1 MATKICFADLTHTGQ
16 IVAANTFPFGISMVA
31 AYLKEKVGDD
41 VDMQI
46 FKYPE
51 DLANYLDGEMPQL
64 ACFSSFAWNVR
75 LGHEYAKKIKQL
87 SPKTITVFGGPNF
100 PETPQEQKEFLEL
113 FPYIDCYVEF
123 EGEKSLHEL
132 YVTLKGM
139 NFDWE
144 KFKKDRVQTR
154 NLRYLVDGEIV
165 QCAMGEKTKDLNE
178 LPSPYQMGLMDK
190 FFDDKLIP
198 LLQSTRGCPYSC
210 AFCWEGGDYFQRVSR
225 LSQERIYKDMNYI
238 ADRVKVPDLLFADA
252 NFGMFPG
259 DVETAREIKRLQ
271 DAKGWPQTVLV
282 ATAKNHKERTVEIV
296 NMLGNTMPPTAAV
309 QSTDEQ
315 VLANIGRTNVK
326 MPVLEMLA
334 AAVEKVGGQTE
345 AELILCLEGDTKEKH
360 FKTVMDMLGA
370 NMSFIRMYQFMM
382 LPGTKSASKATREHY
397 GFKTRYRVL
406 PRCFGLYR
414 FRDEK
419 FPAAEIEEIVIS
431 HNTMPYE
438 DYQACRVLHLMVEI
452 FNNDSIFADLSN
464 FLRLKGLSRP
474 AFIAAVLQKFNSDPV
489 LSKIVEDYK
498 AEEKKNLWDDPA
510 KVAKFTQEPG
520 VIQKYISA
528 EYGTNELYKYRVVAT
543 FHHLE
548 AIHKLAYGVA
558 KDLMKA
564 AGTLSA
570 DDSFYLD
577 ELYNFSMLRKL
588 DPLDSDKQAEGDFHF
603 DFVKLQDAHFLRN
616 PFELRLEQ
624 PMRIKLFHTQ
634 AQKELIQQYYNQYGS
649 DIIGLSRIVLRA
661 NMNRLY
667 RSSAADESV
676 KPGAKTAVLH
686 RYFTL
691 GS

>member
-1 MATKICFADLTHTGQ
+1 MATKISFADLTHTGQ

-31 AYLKEKVGDD
+31 AYLKSKEGAG

-51 DLANYLDGEMPQL
+51 DLSNYLDGDMPAI
-64 ACFSSFAWNVR
+64 ACFSAFAWNVR
-75 LGHEYAKKIKQL
+75 LGHEFAKRIQQV
-87 SPKTITVFGGPNF
+87 SPKTVVVFGGPNF
-100 PETPQEQKEFLEL
+100 PGSAEEQKEFLES
-113 FPYIDCYVEF
+113 FPAIDGYIEF
-123 EGEKSLHEL
+123 EGEKSFHALYLALQEL
-132 YVTLKGM
+132 D
-139 NFDWE
+139 FDWTE
-144 KFKKDRVQTR
+144 FKRRRLKTP
-154 NLRYLVDGEIV
+154 NLRYLADGEFV
-165 QCAMGEKTKDLNE
+165 LCDMGDKTKDLNE

-225 LSQERIYKDMNYI
+225 LSQERIYADMNYI
-238 ADRVKVPDLLFADA
+238 SDRVKVPDLLFADA

-259 DVETAREIKRLQ
+259 DIDTAKEIKRLQ

-315 VLANIGRTNVK
+315 VLANIGRKNVP

-334 AAVEKVGGQTE
+334 KAVEKVGGQTE

-370 NMSFIRMYQFMM
+370 NMTFIRMYQFMM
-382 LPGTKSASKATREHY
+382 LPGTQSAGKASREKY
-397 GFKTRYRVL
+397 GFRTRYRVL

-414 FRDEK
+414 FRAES
-419 FPAAEIEEIVIS
+419 FPAAEIEEIVIE
-431 HNTMPYE
+431 HKTMPYE
-438 DYQACRVLHLMVEI
+438 DYQTCRVLHLMVEI

-464 FLRLKGLSRP
+464 FLRFKGVSRP
-474 AFIAAVLQKFNSDPV
+474 AFISAILEKFKADPV

-498 AEEKKNLWDDPA
+498 AEEKKNMWDDPA
-510 KVAKFTQEPG
+510 EVAAFTMEPG

-548 AIHKLAYGVA
+548 AIHRLAYSVA
-558 KDLMKA
+558 KQLMKA
-564 AGTLSA
+564 NGTLA
-570 DDSFYLD
+570 EDDVFYLD
-577 ELYNFSMLRKL
+577 ELYEFSLLRKL
-588 DPLDSDKQAEGDFHF
+588 DPLNRDKVAEGRFHF
-603 DFVKLQDAHFLRN
+603 DFVKLQESHFLRN
-616 PFELRLEQ
+616 PFDLRLKE
-624 PMRIKLFHTQ
+624 PMTIKLFHTQ
-634 AQKELIQQYYNQYGS
+634 AQKDMIQQYYNQYGS

-667 RSSAADESV
+667 RSSTAVE
-676 KPGAKTAVLH
+676 GAKTGAVLH

-691 GS
+691 GA